1 MKESK
6 TSDVAENGAGNH
18 EDLDSD
24 IKTEAVDEEE
34 NPEEPGLLDT
44 PKLRLYLKFRE
55 NFLQKFLFKKIGAS
69 LVPNRGSLPL
79 IL

>member
-6 TSDVAENGAGNH
+6 TSDMTENGTGND

-34 NPEEPGLLDT
+34 NPGEPGLLDT

-55 NFLQKFLFKKIGAS
+55 NFLQKFLLRKLEPPWFQTEGHC
-69 LVPNRGSLPL
+69 L
-79 IL
+79 